1 VNPEPVSTT
10 TDTIPFAR
18 IGMTISANGGQEGTG
33 ILWESSGNYNDQS
46 APGTLHAYDASN
58 LANEIWSSEM
68 NPARD
73 RLPPVA
79 KFVAPTI
86 ANGKVYVPSSANVVT
101 VYGLFSPPDDDNV
114 APAITTVANAASYTQ
129 DAVSPGEMVA
139 IFGSNLG
146 PSTPAGLQLSDSG
159 SVATNLADTQ
169 VLFDGVASPMIFASD
184 GQVNA
189 IVPFGMAAATTQVQV
204 QYKGQASEAFP
215 LTVAPTGIGIFS
227 ADSSGAGAAVVLNPD
242 GSLNSPTNPALP
254 GSVITL
260 WATGAGQLS
269 PAGIDGTVVGTDN
282 LPVTALPVLAQVGG
296 QTADVQYSGGAP
308 GLVEGVIQ
316 VNVRIPF
323 SSPTGAAVPLVLNIG
338 DSASQS
344 GITVAVGSPQGTAA
358 TISR

>member
-1 VNPEPVSTT
+1 
-10 TDTIPFAR
+10 
-18 IGMTISANGGQEGTG
+18 
-33 ILWESSGNYNDQS
+33 
-46 APGTLHAYDASN
+46 
-58 LANEIWSSEM
+58 M

-79 KFVAPTI
+79 KFVAPTV

-101 VYGLFSPPDDDNV
+101 VYGLFSPPSDDTV
-114 APAITTVANAASYTQ
+114 APAISTIANAASYTQ

-159 SVATNLADTQ
+159 SVATSLADTQ

-189 IVPFGMAAATTQVQV
+189 IVPFGTPAATTTQVQV
-204 QYKGQASEAFP
+204 QYKGQASEAYP

-227 ADSSGAGAAVVLNPD
+227 TDSSGAGAAVALNPD
-242 GSLNSPTNPALP
+242 GSLNSPNNPALP

-316 VNVRIPF
+316 VNVRIPLA
-323 SSPTGAAVPLVLNIG
+323 SPTGAAVPLVLRIG
-338 DSASQS
+338 DSSSQS
-344 GITVAVGSPQGTAA
+344 GVTLAVGSPQGTAA
-358 TISR
+358 SISR

>member
-1 VNPEPVSTT
+1 
-10 TDTIPFAR
+10 
-18 IGMTISANGGQEGTG
+18 
-33 ILWESSGNYNDQS
+33 
-46 APGTLHAYDASN
+46 
-58 LANEIWSSEM
+58 
-68 NPARD
+68 
-73 RLPPVA
+73 
-79 KFVAPTI
+79 
-86 ANGKVYVPSSANVVT
+86 
-101 VYGLFSPPDDDNV
+101 
-114 APAITTVANAASYTQ
+114 
-129 DAVSPGEMVA
+129 MVA